1 MGCAAAAAAPREG
14 ENIWLGVRR
23 VELGTVSFAKIRS
36 HGEPSSIEPLGRLR
50 RPEGGDEEGS
60 QAAAG
65 SVAAGSAAAGSEM
78 ATARSGSSTLG
89 ASG

>member
-65 SVAAGSAAAGSEM
+65 SAAAGSEM
-78 ATARSGSSTLG
+78 ATARSGSSALG

>member
-65 SVAAGSAAAGSEM
+65 SVAAGSEM
-78 ATARSGSSTLG
+78 ATARSGSSALG